1 MLVEAGADPEEEAE
15 ERGAAERGRVLSPQR
30 GLGLATLLDTPPIA
44 TTSWRQPSRHGMT
57 TAPSPGPRFRLPVD
71 FDQVRLAIAGCI
83 NSKLE
88 S

>member
-1 MLVEAGADPEEEAE
+1 MDWMLVEAGADPEEE

-44 TTSWRQPSRHGMT
+44 TTSWRQPSRHGMIA
-57 TAPSPGPRFRLPVD
+57 APSPGPRFRLPMD

-83 NSKLE
+83 YS
-88 S
+88 